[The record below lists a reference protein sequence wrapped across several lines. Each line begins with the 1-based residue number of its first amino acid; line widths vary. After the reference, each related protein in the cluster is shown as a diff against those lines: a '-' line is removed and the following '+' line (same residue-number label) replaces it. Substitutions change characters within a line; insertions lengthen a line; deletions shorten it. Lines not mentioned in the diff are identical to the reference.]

1 MFPVQIENV
10 LTAHPAIH
18 EAAAVAVPDER
29 YGEVVGAW
37 TVREPTALSTLTR
50 EDVRALVA
58 DNMNPQNAPAWVW
71 FAGED
76 GVPSDMPKTASGKVQ
91 KHILREW
98 VRDLARKG
106 VGSVRS
112 SKV

>member
-1 MFPVQIENV
+1 MHQSSNDQYLILITPAQNLFPVQIENV

-58 DNMNPQNAPAWVW
+58 DNMNPQVPLPADIL
-71 FAGED
+71 GECEAD
-76 GVPSDMPKTASGKVQ
+76 FRYCTC
-91 KHILREW
+91 
-98 VRDLARKG
+98 
-106 VGSVRS
+106 
-112 SKV
+112 